1 MQVVLLSL
9 SWPRVTGAG
18 NKKVDEAAFDQ
29 IATASENV
37 AQKVAEKVEQRR
49 DNFRDQLITSMI
61 DTTVHYENSNGFV
74 PILVPT
80 ASPFDPRQQLG
91 RSALEKGKETT
102 NVTLNNSLNENE
114 NSSRIEDSGEEK
126 EETKE
131 TGESDE
137 FVNDPMYSTEARIL
151 LNFSNLN
158 ANRRSFEY
166 QGNQNDFDLLKVR
179 NDTPEIANYPN
190 LYEES
195 TGGGKILDEQSS
207 KRSRG
212 QTKDRKL
219 EGYVGNYGMVVSPS
233 SKNNE
238 DDYSFYYS
246 ADSAEDKERKRS
258 HDREKVGGNYEQHR
272 YVTGYGGQNEPSA
285 SSFPRLNQEVNVF
298 LKTNVKNDV
307 PPSSSSQ
314 LTNSH
319 KFSRPVVVAE
329 PNYNKFDQPSGIS
342 DVDADDYRTSRIIEG
357 SSEVSHRY
365 TMNNRDGR
373 FENDEDSRDTSDDSD
388 YVEYTER
395 PRKVQQKN
403 RRRPNGNSKR
413 LPKEHRGSVDDSAEQ
428 VKMKHHSSRS
438 RQAHRQRV
446 RGGNS
451 WSDESDRH
459 QEQEDSYEDVR
470 YDGRLSE
477 TRHAKS
483 QSVKF
488 KPSTSWNQISPNLE
502 ISHSSGIEIDQLEK
516 PKLIV
521 PVKVNLVPTS
531 FDHATAIGSSQGF
544 DVSNA
549 ILRNIVSSSANA
561 PSSAIN
567 PGGNEGKIRVST
579 PLPDI
584 IVGQGNFRNSMH
596 AVLPQANGQ
605 LNNRFPPNLKPQYL
619 STTIAPVFTV
629 SPNPNFQIQ
638 DAQDTT
644 RTSIVDPSN
653 HMSTNNAP
661 RLILPQ
667 PTLQTLSTLVQTPL
681 TGSDYIQVNPH
692 GMHGQNSISNGNL
705 QVQPLPTLPTV
716 APTAH
721 AIPVTKINLITSE
734 SQGKNA
740 LLPETDTNFL
750 ATASLAVGHN
760 DHGQKPN
767 DNSYYLENSNGQ
779 QIVKQPAQ
787 LVQPAGF
794 YPQTVNVPPSRA
806 KTTYVQTTNLL
817 PAVLQPLPT
826 YTTLSASTPSVQPF
840 RVEAGGDQGQQ
851 LAKQSVVGE
860 LENAASN
867 SRNVKFPS
875 LAYQMIDSA
884 GSHSTDNVNTVNGL
898 PGVAG
903 MIGNGHLPHVGTRN
917 VEIVNPNMKPSTFPD
932 ASIINTYETMHYPAA
947 VLTTS
952 IPMFATTSFVTAR
965 PALLSSTVEP
975 MQNAAAST
983 TEARSVDDNRA
994 SNTNVDPT
1002 KPYLARDRPVYNP
1015 LNFVPNVDVVKSQN
1029 ALNSKLHAVEPLQ
1042 QNLNLVPLLP
1052 GGNFFKPSFSAQSEL
1067 LVKPKLNSDLQAYAE
1082 QMFKE
1087 SLKTIYNTQKWNND
1101 RKTGLYNRYN
1111 ITDSDIARLK
1121 NELQRLK
1128 ASLDSRK
1135 KKNHDADPSETKVRT
1150 TELANRKPD
1159 ELMAALEQMLKKN
1172 PSDSSHN
1179 FHGTNKPHRHRRPN
1193 EKDNYSLGTT
1203 GDLRE
1208 NKYEFLTPPQLNSHR
1223 GKNHFQTVDKP
1234 GKKRPGSSRY
1244 KSYNHQNHHHSHHHH
1259 HQHHHGPRSHP
1270 RSNSKAGGIE
1280 ASGSNIEPVR
1290 VDGLS
1295 KYGNIHDSRQFRKGS
1310 PFDSHL
1316 GSTSPFS
1323 REKISHFSKTG
1334 LKGVE
1339 KGKES
1344 AYNNPKMHNFYG
1356 MLMKNKQLP
1365 GGDTPN
1371 YFRDKDQLKQF
1382 FETEKQRMQ
1391 QKFYDDALRDYF
1403 KKMSDLGYTGIS
1415 NSRISS
1421 PEKRKV

>member
-1 MQVVLLSL
+1 MDRKMLFYLVVLLSL

-18 NKKVDEAAFDQ
+18 NKKADETAFDQ

-37 AQKVAEKVEQRR
+37 AQNAEKVEQKR

-74 PILVPT
+74 PILISPS
-80 ASPFDPRQQLG
+80 ASPFDPRQQLV
-91 RSALEKGKETT
+91 LEKGKETI
-102 NVTLNNSLNENE
+102 NATLSNSLNENE
-114 NSSRIEDSGEEK
+114 NSSRIGEEK

-131 TGESDE
+131 TGEGDDLA
-137 FVNDPMYSTEARIL
+137 NDPMYSTEARIL

-190 LYEES
+190 LYEEPTS
-195 TGGGKILDEQSS
+195 GGNILDEQSS

-212 QTKDRKL
+212 ETRDRKL
-219 EGYVGNYGMVVSPS
+219 EGRYVGNYGMVVPPS

-238 DDYSFYYS
+238 DDSYSFYYS

-272 YVTGYGGQNEPSA
+272 YVTGYRNEPSA
-285 SSFPRLNQEVNVF
+285 SSFPRLNQEVNAF
-298 LKTNVKNDV
+298 LKTNVRNDV
-307 PPSSSSQ
+307 APSSSSSSQ

-329 PNYNKFDQPSGIS
+329 PSYNKFDQPSGIS
-342 DVDADDYRTSRIIEG
+342 DLDTDDYRTSRITEG

-365 TMNNRDGR
+365 AMNDRDRR

-388 YVEYTER
+388 YGEYTER
-395 PRKVQQKN
+395 PRRVQQKS

-413 LPKEHRGSVDDSAEQ
+413 LAKEHRGASSMDDSAEH
-428 VKMKHHSSRS
+428 KGKTKHHSSRS

-451 WSDESDRH
+451 WSDESGRH

-477 TRHAKS
+477 TRHA

-502 ISHSSGIEIDQLEK
+502 ISHSSGIEIDQVEK

-561 PSSAIN
+561 PIN
-567 PGGNEGKIRVST
+567 SGGNEGKIRVST

-584 IVGQGNFRNSMH
+584 IVGQGNFGNSMH
-596 AVLPQANGQ
+596 AVLPQTNGQ
-605 LNNRFPPNLKPQYL
+605 QNDRFPPNLKPQYL

-638 DAQDTT
+638 DTT
-644 RTSIVDPSN
+644 RTTIVDPSN
-653 HMSTNNAP
+653 HISTNHAP

-667 PTLQTLSTLVQTPL
+667 PTLQTLSTLVQTPV
-681 TGSDYIQVNPH
+681 TGADYIQVNPH
-692 GMHGQNSISNGNL
+692 GMHGQNPISNGNL
-705 QVQPLPTLPTV
+705 QVQPLPTLPTI

-721 AIPVTKINLITSE
+721 AIPVTKINLITPE
-734 SQGKNA
+734 SRGKNG
-740 LLPETDTNFL
+740 LLPDTDTNFL

-760 DHGQKPN
+760 DHGQTPN

-779 QIVKQPAQ
+779 QIVKQPQ
-787 LVQPAGF
+787 VQPSTGF
-794 YPQTVNVPPSRA
+794 YQQTINVPPSRT

-826 YTTLSASTPSVQPF
+826 YTTLSSTPSQPF
-840 RVEAGGDQGQQ
+840 QGNTGGDQGQQ
-851 LAKQSVVGE
+851 FPKQSVE
-860 LENAASN
+860 LDNAASN

-884 GSHSTDNVNTVNGL
+884 ASHSTDNVNTVNGL

-917 VEIVNPNMKPSTFPD
+917 VEIVNPNMKPSTFD

-975 MQNAAAST
+975 MQNAPVSAT
-983 TEARSVDDNRA
+983 TEGRTSVNDNRG
-994 SNTNVDPT
+994 SNANVDPT
-1002 KPYLARDRPVYNP
+1002 RPYQSRDRPVYNP
-1015 LNFVPNVDVVKSQN
+1015 LEFVPNVDVVKSQN
-1029 ALNSKLHAVEPLQ
+1029 ALNGKLHAVEPLQ

-1101 RKTGLYNRYN
+1101 RKAGLYNRYN
-1111 ITDSDIARLK
+1111 VTDSDIAKLK

-1128 ASLDSRK
+1128 ASLDSGRKK
-1135 KKNHDADPSETKVRT
+1135 KKNHDADHSETKVRT

-1172 PSDSSHN
+1172 PSDSLHN
-1179 FHGTNKPHRHRRPN
+1179 FHSSSKPHRHRRPN
-1193 EKDNYSLGTT
+1193 EQDNYSLGTT
-1203 GDLRE
+1203 GDPRDS
-1208 NKYEFLTPPQLNSHR
+1208 KYVKEFLTPPQFNSHR

-1244 KSYNHQNHHHSHHHH
+1244 KSYNHHHHH
-1259 HQHHHGPRSHP
+1259 HHHHHHGPRSHP

-1280 ASGSNIEPVR
+1280 VSGSNIEPVR
-1290 VDGLS
+1290 VDGHS

-1310 PFDSHL
+1310 SFDSHL

-1334 LKGVE
+1334 SKGVGE
-1339 KGKES
+1339 KGMEN

>member
-29 IATASENV
+29 VATASENV
-37 AQKVAEKVEQRR
+37 AQKVAGKVEQRR
-49 DNFRDQLITSMI
+49 DNFRGQLITSMI

-74 PILVPT
+74 PILVST
-80 ASPFDPRQQLG
+80 SASPYDPRQQLG
-91 RSALEKGKETT
+91 RSALGKGKETM
-102 NVTLNNSLNENE
+102 NVTLNENNSLNEKE
-114 NSSRIEDSGEEK
+114 NSSRIEERGERK
-126 EETKE
+126 EEA
-131 TGESDE
+131 GESDD

-195 TGGGKILDEQSS
+195 TSNILESS

-219 EGYVGNYGMVVSPS
+219 EGYVGNYGTVVSPS
-233 SKNNE
+233 SKSNE
-238 DDYSFYYS
+238 DDPYSFYYS

-258 HDREKVGGNYEQHR
+258 HDREKVGGNYEQQR

-285 SSFPRLNQEVNVF
+285 SSFPRLNQKVDAF
-298 LKTNVKNDV
+298 LKTNANNDV
-307 PPSSSSQ
+307 PPSSSSSSSSSQ

-342 DVDADDYRTSRIIEG
+342 DLDTDDYRTSRIIEG

-373 FENDEDSRDTSDDSD
+373 FENDEDSRDTSDDTD

-395 PRKVQQKN
+395 PRKAQQKN

-413 LPKEHRGSVDDSAEQ
+413 LPKEHRGSLDDSSEHKGQ
-428 VKMKHHSSRS
+428 GKMKHHSSRS
-438 RQAHRQRV
+438 RQVHRQRV

-459 QEQEDSYEDVR
+459 REQEDSYEDVR

-549 ILRNIVSSSANA
+549 ILRNIVSSS
-561 PSSAIN
+561 PSIN

-605 LNNRFPPNLKPQYL
+605 QSNRFPPNLKPQYL

-638 DAQDTT
+638 DAT
-644 RTSIVDPSN
+644 RTNVVDPSN
-653 HMSTNNAP
+653 HVSTNHAP

-667 PTLQTLSTLVQTPL
+667 PTLQTLSTLVQTPV

-692 GMHGQNSISNGNL
+692 GMHGQNPVSNGNL
-705 QVQPLPTLPTV
+705 QVQPLPTLPTI

-721 AIPVTKINLITSE
+721 AIPVTKINLITPE

-760 DHGQKPN
+760 DHGQN

-787 LVQPAGF
+787 VVQPAGF
-794 YPQTVNVPPSRA
+794 YHQAIPPSRT

-826 YTTLSASTPSVQPF
+826 YTTLSASTPSNVQPF
-840 RVEAGGDQGQQ
+840 QGNTVEASGGQG
-851 LAKQSVVGE
+851 LAKQGE
-860 LENAASN
+860 LDNAASN
-867 SRNVKFPS
+867 SRNVKFPP

-884 GSHSTDNVNTVNGL
+884 GSHSTDNVNTV
-898 PGVAG
+898 
-903 MIGNGHLPHVGTRN
+903 IGSGHLPHVGTRN
-917 VEIVNPNMKPSTFPD
+917 VEIVNPNMKPATFHD

-975 MQNAAAST
+975 IQNGAVST
-983 TEARSVDDNRA
+983 TEGRSVDDNRA

-1002 KPYLARDRPVYNP
+1002 KSYLGRDRPVYNP

-1111 ITDSDIARLK
+1111 ITDSDIAKLR

-1172 PSDSSHN
+1172 PSDSLHN
-1179 FHGTNKPHRHRRPN
+1179 FHGTNNKPHRHRRPN
-1193 EKDNYSLGTT
+1193 EQDNYNLG
-1203 GDLRE
+1203 DPRD

-1223 GKNHFQTVDKP
+1223 GKNHFQAGDKP

-1244 KSYNHQNHHHSHHHH
+1244 KSYNHQNHHHHH
-1259 HQHHHGPRSHP
+1259 HQHHQQHGPRSHP

-1280 ASGSNIEPVR
+1280 ASGSNVEPVR

-1295 KYGNIHDSRQFRKGS
+1295 KYGNMHDSRQFRKGFS

-1316 GSTSPFS
+1316 GSASPFS
-1323 REKISHFSKTG
+1323 REKTSHFSKTG
-1334 LKGVE
+1334 LKGAE
-1339 KGKES
+1339 KES
-1344 AYNNPKMHNFYG
+1344 AHNNPKMHNFYG

-1365 GGDTPN
+1365 AGDTPN

-1391 QKFYDDALRDYF
+1391 QKFYNDALRDYF
-1403 KKMSDLGYTGIS
+1403 KKMSDLGYAGIS
-1415 NSRISS
+1415 NSRISL